1 MLQFLFASYW
11 YWFIAA
17 TGLLILEIILPGIF
31 LVWLGLAAAL
41 VGLFLVLV
49 PEAAPAWQLAVLAGS
64 ICITVTAG
72 LQWQKKLRYQQPN
85 HLNQGLEGFIG
96 RNVQVSQTFRHGHGR
111 ILLEDSS
118 YAATS
123 TTGLAEGQMAVI
135 TAVEHGKLVVSSQ
148 LSTP

>member
-49 PEAAPAWQLAVLAGS
+49 PDAGPAWQLAVLAGS
-64 ICITVTAG
+64 ICLAVAAG
-72 LQWQKKLRYQQPN
+72 LQWQKKLRRQQPN

-96 RNVQVSQTFRHGHGR
+96 RSARVSQSFQHGQGR
-111 ILLEDSS
+111 IHLEDSS
-118 YAATS
+118 YAASSS
-123 TTGLAEGQMAVI
+123 TELAEGQMAVI
-135 TAVEHGKLVVSSQ
+135 VAVEHGKLVVSPQ
-148 LSTP
+148 L